1 MDKYPLFN
9 ANLYLSK
16 ARTGSYE
23 ASKASGGMYLYEPP
37 HTRCVSLLL
46 IKTLV
51 DTLDKPKSASYSKSR
66 ETSHETA
73 LHPIYTEE
81 FMLLATTLALRS
93 SFSSTLLGFRS

>member
-1 MDKYPLFN
+1 
-9 ANLYLSK
+9 
-16 ARTGSYE
+16 
-23 ASKASGGMYLYEPP
+23 MYLYEPP

-73 LHPIYTEE
+73 LHPIYIY
-81 FMLLATTLALRS
+81 RRVYVVGYY
-93 SFSSTLLGFRS
+93 LGVKIVIQQHITWL